1 MEDKI
6 LKVKKEMKKVL
17 RTNGLTRSDKHNLAK
32 QKAMILDE
40 SELSILKKECYR
52 DYEVYDRMGDI
63 KELFTLFFTGIGLI
77 IAVLSTL
84 FKDNLLIYIDT
95 FGIFQLVLVYVML
108 GIGGLAATQMRRSNK
123 MHITKH
129 LIDILEEIKP

>member
-1 MEDKI
+1 
-6 LKVKKEMKKVL
+6 
-17 RTNGLTRSDKHNLAK
+17 
-32 QKAMILDE
+32 
-40 SELSILKKECYR
+40 
-52 DYEVYDRMGDI
+52 MGDI

-77 IAVLSTL
+77 IAVLSAL

-108 GIGGLAATQMRRSNK
+108 GIGGLAVTQMRRSNK